1 MHTVLLPIDESEAR
15 ARRAAETVIGLPGG
29 PEEKRVV
36 LLNVSEE
43 TKQPWLREFETQ
55 RAEGQTDPDLPESTD
70 AAYRL
75 LTDAGIEVETR
86 LERGDITEEI
96 LAVADEVDA
105 DGIVM
110 SGRKRSATGK
120 VLFGSVTQSVLLSA
134 DRPVTVLM
142 SDE

>member
-43 TKQPWLREFETQ
+43 TKQPWLQEFETQ
-55 RAEGQTDPDLPESTD
+55 RAEGRTDPDLPESTD
-70 AAYRL
+70 AAHRL
-75 LTDAGIEVETR
+75 LTEAGIDVDTR

-96 LAVADEVDA
+96 LAVADEIDA
-105 DGIVM
+105 DSIVM
-110 SGRKRSATGK
+110 SGRKRSPTGK
-120 VLFGSVTQSVLLSA
+120 VLFGSVTQSVLLNA
-134 DRPVTVLM
+134 DWPVTVLM
-142 SDE
+142 SEE